1 MLVDD
6 RVLQTGSMQYLLLMV
21 GLRSVV
27 MLVNMCP
34 DALESLGAKQVTEER
49 SGQSM
54 PKPSQPSLMASCS
67 ILCTSS
73 YESYVGR
80 HSWLK
85 LQNQG
90 GR

>member
-1 MLVDD
+1 
-6 RVLQTGSMQYLLLMV
+6 
-21 GLRSVV
+21 
-27 MLVNMCP
+27 
-34 DALESLGAKQVTEER
+34 
-49 SGQSM
+49 M

-85 LQNQG
+85 LEGQG
-90 GR
+90 GEAISSHHQKHWQGPDS